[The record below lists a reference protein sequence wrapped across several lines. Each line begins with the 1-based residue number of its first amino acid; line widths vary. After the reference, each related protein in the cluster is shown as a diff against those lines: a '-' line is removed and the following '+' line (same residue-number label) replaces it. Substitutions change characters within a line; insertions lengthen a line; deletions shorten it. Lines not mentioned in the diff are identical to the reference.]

1 MTHQTL
7 LHLGESA
14 MTPQIPLC
22 SGSIIVL
29 QVYLL
34 EGPVMTHQIHLLPGG
49 PITGPQI
56 FLRERP
62 VTAPLTHLN
71 LEGLL
76 TPWTHQSSG
85 EPVMTPLIRL
95 QMLLIHYTEPK
106 AVKPQKEPLA
116 KLLHIGRGQD
126 PLIPQS
132 RRTASM
138 NVTRTSLHHEKGK
151 QNFIMEI
158 NSMILKA
165 LHPAVENFTQVRH
178 LEDVRV
184 TRWALPPTQVTAGK
198 PLIQTFLLHGRN
210 QVQGPRVL
218 IQISH
223 LHEIDLGT
231 TALILTSLH
240 QGGNRGP
247 NPLIRTCLHL
257 EGLSLWERRLHTC
270 ILGLKLGWC

>member
-1 MTHQTL
+1 MIHR
-7 LHLGESA
+7 
-14 MTPQIPLC
+14 IPLC

-34 EGPVMTHQIHLLPGG
+34 EGPVMTHQIHLLLGG
-49 PITGPQI
+49 PITVPQI
-56 FLRERP
+56 FLLRERP
-62 VTAPLTHLN
+62 ITAPRTPLN
-71 LEGLL
+71 LEGLWN
-76 TPWTHQSSG
+76 PWPHQSSG
-85 EPVMTPLIRL
+85 RPVMTPLIRL
-95 QMLLIHYTEPK
+95 LMSLIHRTEPN
-106 AVKPQKEPLA
+106 AVTPQKEPPA

-126 PLIPQS
+126 PLSPQS
-132 RRTASM
+132 RRAASM
-138 NVTRTSLHHEKGK
+138 SVTRTSLRHEKGK
-151 QNFIMEI
+151 PNFIMEI
-158 NSMILKA
+158 NSMTLKA
-165 LHPAVENFTQVRH
+165 LHPAVENFIRVRH

-184 TRWALPPTQVTAGK
+184 TRWALPPTQVTVRK

-218 IQISH
+218 IQICH
-223 LHEIDLGT
+223 LHEIDLGA

-247 NPLIRTCLHL
+247 NPLILTCLHL